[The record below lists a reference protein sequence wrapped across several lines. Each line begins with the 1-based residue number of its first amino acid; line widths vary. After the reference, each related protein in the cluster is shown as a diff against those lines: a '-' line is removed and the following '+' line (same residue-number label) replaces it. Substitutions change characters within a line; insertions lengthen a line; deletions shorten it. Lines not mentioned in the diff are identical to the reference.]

1 MNKITRR
8 HALALGST
16 TLLLPSA
23 LRAQSAWPNGPVT
36 FVVGYA
42 AGGSSDINARE
53 LAHIMSP
60 ILGQQIIVDNKG
72 GATGS
77 IGLPPVPN
85 PKPHASTLF
94 FPLGPQLAINPPL
107 LKA

>member
-1 MNKITRR
+1 MTAFLEKQMNAITRR

-23 LRAQSAWPNGPVT
+23 LRAQSAWPSGPVT

-53 LAHIMSP
+53 LAHLMSP
-60 ILGQQIIVDNKG
+60 ILGQQILIDNKG
-72 GATGS
+72 GATC
-77 IGLPPVPN
+77 
-85 PKPHASTLF
+85 STGF
-94 FPLGPQLAINPPL
+94 RVVANAMPARCT
-107 LKA
+107 